1 MPVVADPH
9 HIGAATGDLEHV
21 ARILRRLGRQRH

>member
-1 MPVVADPH
+1 MGAIDPH
-9 HIGAATGDLEHV
+9 HIGAATGDFEHV